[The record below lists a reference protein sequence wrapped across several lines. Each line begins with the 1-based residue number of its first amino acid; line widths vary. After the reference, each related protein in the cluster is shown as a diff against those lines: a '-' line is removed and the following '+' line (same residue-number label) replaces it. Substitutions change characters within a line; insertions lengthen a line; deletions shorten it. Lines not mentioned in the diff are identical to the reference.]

1 MKRMLF
7 AFALALGYCSIA
19 ASAADAQVFVRA
31 PFVRVQV
38 GPGVW
43 VRAPF
48 VNLYVPPAGVT
59 YGAPAGYAVP
69 PAAEVLPFPAKD
81 NAPAVNDPKVGPP
94 PAPLPAQAEPVMS
107 LAQFAKSFQAKAGS
121 YEIDLINPVTNQP
134 TRVRFTLPDG
144 TPKRV
149 EVRNNEI
156 EFRYGPLRFVRIEFD
171 KDGAQV
177 VAR

>member
-1 MKRMLF
+1 MKRMILAV
-7 AFALALGYCSIA
+7 AFALGCWSIA
-19 ASAADAQVFVRA
+19 ASAADAQIFVRA

-48 VNLYVPPAGVT
+48 VNLFVPPAGGT
-59 YGAPAGYAVP
+59 YVVPSGNVAPAG
-69 PAAEVLPFPAKD
+69 EVLPLPSVVIP
-81 NAPAVNDPKVGPP
+81 PAVNDPKLPPP
-94 PAPLPAQAEPVMS
+94 PAPLPAQAEPAMK
-107 LAQFAKSFQAKAGS
+107 LDQFAKSFQAKAGS
-121 YEIDLINPVTNQP
+121 YEVDLVNPVTNQP

-149 EVRNNEI
+149 EVRDNEL
-156 EFRYGPLRFVRIEFD
+156 EFRYGPLRFVRIQFD

-177 VAR
+177 LSR